1 MIDTKTAIEKITNGE
16 FDNLF
21 TDIYIDSSM
30 IDYQKKRYVHAIE
43 QYETIFCPDK
53 VAIFSAPG
61 RSEVCGNHTD
71 HQHGMVLATSINL
84 DTIAVSS
91 KNNNDVVRFVSDG
104 YDMITLN
111 INDLEVN
118 NDEAGTTVSLIRGV
132 LRGLKD
138 HGYKIGG
145 FNAYA
150 TSDVLVGA
158 GLSSSAAFE
167 VVVGTII
174 SGLYNDMK
182 INSVEIAQIS
192 QYAENVFFKKPCG
205 LMDQMACSVGGMV
218 NIDFKDPTKPIVKK
232 VPTEFEKY
240 DYSLCIVDTKGDHVD
255 LTDDYAMIPSEMK
268 KVANFLGEDYLR
280 DCDSN
285 EFYIRLDEIR
295 EAVGDRPV
303 LRAIHFFNEEHNV
316 ENAVSSLEN
325 GKFAEFL
332 DAIRKS
338 GNSSFKYLQ
347 NVYTTRDIQHQN
359 ISVALA
365 LSESLLRNYGVC
377 RVHGGGFAGT
387 IQAFVKNDFVSNYQ
401 EFINK
406 IFGEN
411 SCHVL
416 KVRKYGGIKVM

>member
-16 FDNLF
+16 FDNFF

-84 DTIAVSS
+84 DTIAVSA

-118 NDEAGTTVSLIRGV
+118 DDEAGTTVSLIRGV

-158 GLSSSAAFE
+158 GGSFAPPTAAGVLGGAEAVRSPPVEVGCHVGAALAAAEQASKDVDVLPDVCFVRGNAAALVPSQQE
-167 VVVGTII
+167 LHAAEYIFVQNWFVVVLDG
-174 SGLYNDMK
+174 
-182 INSVEIAQIS
+182 
-192 QYAENVFFKKPCG
+192 
-205 LMDQMACSVGGMV
+205 
-218 NIDFKDPTKPIVKK
+218 DPFVR
-232 VPTEFEKY
+232 
-240 DYSLCIVDTKGDHVD
+240 
-255 LTDDYAMIPSEMK
+255 
-268 KVANFLGEDYLR
+268 VAL
-280 DCDSN
+280 
-285 EFYIRLDEIR
+285 
-295 EAVGDRPV
+295 
-303 LRAIHFFNEEHNV
+303 
-316 ENAVSSLEN
+316 
-325 GKFAEFL
+325 L
-332 DAIRKS
+332 DA
-338 GNSSFKYLQ
+338 
-347 NVYTTRDIQHQN
+347 
-359 ISVALA
+359 LA
-365 LSESLLRNYGVC
+365 V
-377 RVHGGGFAGT
+377 
-387 IQAFVKNDFVSNYQ
+387 
-401 EFINK
+401 
-406 IFGEN
+406 
-411 SCHVL
+411 
-416 KVRKYGGIKVM
+416 

>member
-1 MIDTKTAIEKITNGE
+1 
-16 FDNLF
+16 
-21 TDIYIDSSM
+21 
-30 IDYQKKRYVHAIE
+30 
-43 QYETIFCPDK
+43 
-53 VAIFSAPG
+53 
-61 RSEVCGNHTD
+61 
-71 HQHGMVLATSINL
+71 MVLATSINL
-84 DTIAVSS
+84 DTIAVSA

-118 NDEAGTTVSLIRGV
+118 DDEAGTTVSLIRGV

-268 KVANFLGEDYLR
+268 KVAIF
-280 DCDSN
+280 
-285 EFYIRLDEIR
+285 
-295 EAVGDRPV
+295 
-303 LRAIHFFNEEHNV
+303 
-316 ENAVSSLEN
+316 
-325 GKFAEFL
+325 
-332 DAIRKS
+332 
-338 GNSSFKYLQ
+338 
-347 NVYTTRDIQHQN
+347 
-359 ISVALA
+359 
-365 LSESLLRNYGVC
+365 SE
-377 RVHGGGFAGT
+377 
-387 IQAFVKNDFVSNYQ
+387 
-401 EFINK
+401 K
-406 IFGEN
+406 I
-411 SCHVL
+411 
-416 KVRKYGGIKVM
+416 I

>member
-84 DTIAVSS
+84 DTIAVSA

-295 EAVGDRPV
+295 EAVGDRYFV
-303 LRAIHFFNEEHNV
+303 QFI
-316 ENAVSSLEN
+316 SLMRSIML
-325 GKFAEFL
+325 KMPFRHL
-332 DAIRKS
+332 KT
-338 GNSSFKYLQ
+338 
-347 NVYTTRDIQHQN
+347 V
-359 ISVALA
+359 
-365 LSESLLRNYGVC
+365 SLLNSLTQSENPVIHRLSIFRMYIQQEIFNI
-377 RVHGGGFAGT
+377 RTSRLPLHSAKAFFAIT
-387 IQAFVKNDFVSNYQ
+387 ACAVFTAVDLQVQFRRLSKMI
-401 EFINK
+401 
-406 IFGEN
+406 
-411 SCHVL
+411 L
-416 KVRKYGGIKVM
+416 

>member
-84 DTIAVSS
+84 DTIAVSA

-118 NDEAGTTVSLIRGV
+118 NDEVGTTVSLIRGV

-316 ENAVSSLEN
+316 KNAVSSLEN
-325 GKFAEFL
+325 GKFDEFL

-338 GNSSFKYLQ
+338 GNSSFKIG
-347 NVYTTRDIQHQN
+347 RA
-359 ISVALA
+359 S
-365 LSESLLRNYGVC
+365 C
-377 RVHGGGFAGT
+377 RERV
-387 IQAFVKNDFVSNYQ
+387 
-401 EFINK
+401 
-406 IFGEN
+406 
-411 SCHVL
+411 
-416 KVRKYGGIKVM
+416 

>member
-1 MIDTKTAIEKITNGE
+1 
-16 FDNLF
+16 
-21 TDIYIDSSM
+21 
-30 IDYQKKRYVHAIE
+30 
-43 QYETIFCPDK
+43 
-53 VAIFSAPG
+53 
-61 RSEVCGNHTD
+61 
-71 HQHGMVLATSINL
+71 MVLATSINL
-84 DTIAVSS
+84 DTIAVSA

-104 YDMITLN
+104 YDMITLD

-118 NDEAGTTVSLIRGV
+118 NVEAGTTVSLIRGV

-268 KVANFLGEDYLR
+268 KG
-280 DCDSN
+280 C
-285 EFYIRLDEIR
+285 
-295 EAVGDRPV
+295 
-303 LRAIHFFNEEHNV
+303 
-316 ENAVSSLEN
+316 
-325 GKFAEFL
+325 KFS
-332 DAIRKS
+332 R
-338 GNSSFKYLQ
+338 
-347 NVYTTRDIQHQN
+347 RR
-359 ISVALA
+359 
-365 LSESLLRNYGVC
+365 LSERL
-377 RVHGGGFAGT
+377 
-387 IQAFVKNDFVSNYQ
+387 
-401 EFINK
+401 
-406 IFGEN
+406 
-411 SCHVL
+411 
-416 KVRKYGGIKVM
+416 

>member
-1 MIDTKTAIEKITNGE
+1 
-16 FDNLF
+16 
-21 TDIYIDSSM
+21 
-30 IDYQKKRYVHAIE
+30 
-43 QYETIFCPDK
+43 
-53 VAIFSAPG
+53 
-61 RSEVCGNHTD
+61 
-71 HQHGMVLATSINL
+71 MVLATSINL
-84 DTIAVSS
+84 DTIAVSA

-104 YDMITLN
+104 YDMITLD

-174 SGLYNDMK
+174 SGLYNAMK

-268 KVANFLGEDYLR
+268 KG
-280 DCDSN
+280 C
-285 EFYIRLDEIR
+285 
-295 EAVGDRPV
+295 
-303 LRAIHFFNEEHNV
+303 
-316 ENAVSSLEN
+316 
-325 GKFAEFL
+325 KFS
-332 DAIRKS
+332 R
-338 GNSSFKYLQ
+338 
-347 NVYTTRDIQHQN
+347 RR
-359 ISVALA
+359 
-365 LSESLLRNYGVC
+365 LSERL
-377 RVHGGGFAGT
+377 
-387 IQAFVKNDFVSNYQ
+387 
-401 EFINK
+401 
-406 IFGEN
+406 
-411 SCHVL
+411 
-416 KVRKYGGIKVM
+416 

>member
-84 DTIAVSS
+84 DTIAVSA

-167 VVVGTII
+167 VVSELLFPVYI
-174 SGLYNDMK
+174 
-182 INSVEIAQIS
+182 
-192 QYAENVFFKKPCG
+192 
-205 LMDQMACSVGGMV
+205 
-218 NIDFKDPTKPIVKK
+218 
-232 VPTEFEKY
+232 
-240 DYSLCIVDTKGDHVD
+240 
-255 LTDDYAMIPSEMK
+255 MI
-268 KVANFLGEDYLR
+268 
-280 DCDSN
+280 
-285 EFYIRLDEIR
+285 
-295 EAVGDRPV
+295 
-303 LRAIHFFNEEHNV
+303 
-316 ENAVSSLEN
+316 
-325 GKFAEFL
+325 
-332 DAIRKS
+332 
-338 GNSSFKYLQ
+338 
-347 NVYTTRDIQHQN
+347 
-359 ISVALA
+359 
-365 LSESLLRNYGVC
+365 
-377 RVHGGGFAGT
+377 
-387 IQAFVKNDFVSNYQ
+387 
-401 EFINK
+401 
-406 IFGEN
+406 
-411 SCHVL
+411 
-416 KVRKYGGIKVM
+416 

>member
-1 MIDTKTAIEKITNGE
+1 
-16 FDNLF
+16 
-21 TDIYIDSSM
+21 
-30 IDYQKKRYVHAIE
+30 
-43 QYETIFCPDK
+43 
-53 VAIFSAPG
+53 
-61 RSEVCGNHTD
+61 
-71 HQHGMVLATSINL
+71 MVLATSINL
-84 DTIAVSS
+84 DTIAVSA

-118 NDEAGTTVSLIRGV
+118 DDEAGTTVSLIRGV

-182 INSVEIAQIS
+182 INSVEVAQIS

-240 DYSLCIVDTKGDHVD
+240 DYSLCIVDT
-255 LTDDYAMIPSEMK
+255 
-268 KVANFLGEDYLR
+268 
-280 DCDSN
+280 
-285 EFYIRLDEIR
+285 
-295 EAVGDRPV
+295 
-303 LRAIHFFNEEHNV
+303 RAIM
-316 ENAVSSLEN
+316 L
-325 GKFAEFL
+325 
-332 DAIRKS
+332 I
-338 GNSSFKYLQ
+338 LQ
-347 NVYTTRDIQHQN
+347 MIM
-359 ISVALA
+359 L
-365 LSESLLRNYGVC
+365 
-377 RVHGGGFAGT
+377 
-387 IQAFVKNDFVSNYQ
+387 
-401 EFINK
+401 
-406 IFGEN
+406 
-411 SCHVL
+411 
-416 KVRKYGGIKVM
+416 

>member
-84 DTIAVSS
+84 DTIAVSA

-232 VPTEFEKY
+232 VPT
-240 DYSLCIVDTKGDHVD
+240 D
-255 LTDDYAMIPSEMK
+255 AMIPSEMK

-316 ENAVSSLEN
+316 KNAVSSLEN
-325 GKFAEFL
+325 GKFVEFL

-387 IQAFVKNDFVSNYQ
+387 IQAFVKNDFVSNYK

>member
-1 MIDTKTAIEKITNGE
+1 
-16 FDNLF
+16 
-21 TDIYIDSSM
+21 
-30 IDYQKKRYVHAIE
+30 
-43 QYETIFCPDK
+43 
-53 VAIFSAPG
+53 
-61 RSEVCGNHTD
+61 
-71 HQHGMVLATSINL
+71 
-84 DTIAVSS
+84 
-91 KNNNDVVRFVSDG
+91 
-104 YDMITLN
+104 
-111 INDLEVN
+111 
-118 NDEAGTTVSLIRGV
+118 
-132 LRGLKD
+132 
-138 HGYKIGG
+138 
-145 FNAYA
+145 
-150 TSDVLVGA
+150 
-158 GLSSSAAFE
+158 
-167 VVVGTII
+167 
-174 SGLYNDMK
+174 
-182 INSVEIAQIS
+182 
-192 QYAENVFFKKPCG
+192 
-205 LMDQMACSVGGMV
+205 
-218 NIDFKDPTKPIVKK
+218 
-232 VPTEFEKY
+232 
-240 DYSLCIVDTKGDHVD
+240 
-255 LTDDYAMIPSEMK
+255 MIPSEMK

-316 ENAVSSLEN
+316 KNAVSSLEN
-325 GKFAEFL
+325 GKFVEFL

-387 IQAFVKNDFVSNYQ
+387 IQAFVKNNFVSNYK

>member
-84 DTIAVSS
+84 DTIAVSA

-118 NDEAGTTVSLIRGV
+118 DDEAGTTVSLIRGV

-158 GLSSSAAFE
+158 GGSFAPPAATG
-167 VVVGTII
+167 V
-174 SGLYNDMK
+174 L
-182 INSVEIAQIS
+182 
-192 QYAENVFFKKPCG
+192 
-205 LMDQMACSVGGMV
+205 GG
-218 NIDFKDPTKPIVKK
+218 
-232 VPTEFEKY
+232 
-240 DYSLCIVDTKGDHVD
+240 
-255 LTDDYAMIPSEMK
+255 A
-268 KVANFLGEDYLR
+268 
-280 DCDSN
+280 
-285 EFYIRLDEIR
+285 
-295 EAVGDRPV
+295 EAVRSPPV
-303 LRAIHFFNEEHNV
+303 EVGRHVGA
-316 ENAVSSLEN
+316 
-325 GKFAEFL
+325 
-332 DAIRKS
+332 
-338 GNSSFKYLQ
+338 
-347 NVYTTRDIQHQN
+347 
-359 ISVALA
+359 ALA
-365 LSESLLRNYGVC
+365 AEATG
-377 RVHGGGFAGT
+377 HG
-387 IQAFVKNDFVSNYQ
+387 
-401 EFINK
+401 
-406 IFGEN
+406 
-411 SCHVL
+411 
-416 KVRKYGGIKVM
+416 RR

>member
-1 MIDTKTAIEKITNGE
+1 
-16 FDNLF
+16 
-21 TDIYIDSSM
+21 
-30 IDYQKKRYVHAIE
+30 
-43 QYETIFCPDK
+43 
-53 VAIFSAPG
+53 
-61 RSEVCGNHTD
+61 
-71 HQHGMVLATSINL
+71 
-84 DTIAVSS
+84 
-91 KNNNDVVRFVSDG
+91 
-104 YDMITLN
+104 
-111 INDLEVN
+111 DLEVN

-285 EFYIRLDEIR
+285 EFYIRLD
-295 EAVGDRPV
+295 
-303 LRAIHFFNEEHNV
+303 
-316 ENAVSSLEN
+316 
-325 GKFAEFL
+325 
-332 DAIRKS
+332 
-338 GNSSFKYLQ
+338 
-347 NVYTTRDIQHQN
+347 
-359 ISVALA
+359 
-365 LSESLLRNYGVC
+365 
-377 RVHGGGFAGT
+377 
-387 IQAFVKNDFVSNYQ
+387 
-401 EFINK
+401 
-406 IFGEN
+406 
-411 SCHVL
+411 
-416 KVRKYGGIKVM
+416 

>member
-84 DTIAVSS
+84 DTIAVSA

-118 NDEAGTTVSLIRGV
+118 DDEAGTTVSLIRGV

-285 EFYIRLDEIR
+285 EFYIRLDKIR

-316 ENAVSSLEN
+316 KNAVSSLEN
-325 GKFAEFL
+325 GKFVEFL

-387 IQAFVKNDFVSNYQ
+387 IQAFVKNDFVSNYK

>member
-1 MIDTKTAIEKITNGE
+1 
-16 FDNLF
+16 
-21 TDIYIDSSM
+21 
-30 IDYQKKRYVHAIE
+30 
-43 QYETIFCPDK
+43 
-53 VAIFSAPG
+53 
-61 RSEVCGNHTD
+61 
-71 HQHGMVLATSINL
+71 MVLATSINL
-84 DTIAVSS
+84 DTIAVSA

-104 YDMITLN
+104 YDMITLD

-118 NDEAGTTVSLIRGV
+118 DDEAGTTVSLIRGV

-268 KVANFLGEDYLR
+268 
-280 DCDSN
+280 
-285 EFYIRLDEIR
+285 RLQI
-295 EAVGDRPV
+295 
-303 LRAIHFFNEEHNV
+303 F
-316 ENAVSSLEN
+316 
-325 GKFAEFL
+325 
-332 DAIRKS
+332 
-338 GNSSFKYLQ
+338 
-347 NVYTTRDIQHQN
+347 
-359 ISVALA
+359 
-365 LSESLLRNYGVC
+365 SE
-377 RVHGGGFAGT
+377 
-387 IQAFVKNDFVSNYQ
+387 
-401 EFINK
+401 K
-406 IFGEN
+406 I
-411 SCHVL
+411 
-416 KVRKYGGIKVM
+416 I